1 MGDQL
6 KRRPVIAAGG
16 TGVISALAG
25 CISSL
30 RDPSGD
36 DTGFESVYTVSM
48 ETMGDI
54 VHGDGI
60 E

>member
-16 TGVISALAG
+16 TGVIGALAG
-25 CISSL
+25 CVSSL

-36 DTGFESVYTVSM
+36 DTGSGSVYTVSL
-48 ETMGDI
+48 EPVGNTVYGK
-54 VHGDGI
+54 GI